1 MITLKEAQAEAGKV
15 STGNGKMPGSTFA
28 VSAKAC
34 NVGGKLAQ
42 LKGSVCHKC
51 YALKIQAL
59 RPSVNTGW
67 TNNLDKATRLI
78 DSDPQR
84 WVRFMAFQIR
94 KAYEKTGEA
103 YHRWFDSGDLQS
115 PAMLQAICD
124 VARATPEIRHW
135 LPTRETKIVKDFTGP
150 IPDNLI
156 VRISSPMIDDKP
168 IAGWHWT
175 STVHSKASEPAG
187 HVCPASKQG
196 NSCGSCRACWSD
208 DVRNISYPL
217 H

>member
-51 YALKIQAL
+51 YALKLQNL

-78 DSDPQR
+78 DTDPQR

-115 PAMLQAICD
+115 PAMLAAICD

-135 LPTRETKIVKDFTGP
+135 LPTRETKIVKDFTGA

-156 VRISSPMIDDKP
+156 VRISSPMVDDKP
-168 IAGWHWT
+168 IAAWHWT
-175 STVHSKASEPAG
+175 STVHSKASEPVG

-196 NSCGSCRACWSD
+196 NACGSCRACWSD
-208 DVRNISYPL
+208 NVRNISYPL

>member
-1 MITLKEAQAEAGKV
+1 MITLKEAQENAGKI
-15 STGNGKMPGSTFA
+15 SIANRKMPGSTFGI
-28 VSAKAC
+28 SAKDC

-42 LKGSVCHKC
+42 LKGSVCYKC
-51 YALKIQAL
+51 YALRAQK
-59 RPSVNTGW
+59 RYPSVNTGW
-67 TNNLDKATRLI
+67 TNNLNKAARLI
-78 DSDPQR
+78 DTDPQR
-84 WVRFMAFQIR
+84 WVRFITFQIR

-156 VRISSPMIDDKP
+156 VRISSPMVDDKP
-168 IAGWHWT
+168 IAAWYWT
-175 STVHSKASEPAG
+175 STVHSKASEPVG

-196 NSCGSCRACWSD
+196 NACGSCRACWSD

>member
-1 MITLKEAQAEAGKV
+1 MITLKEAREQAGKV

-67 TNNLDKATRLI
+67 TNNLNKAARLI

-115 PAMLQAICD
+115 PAMLQAICE
-124 VARATPEIRHW
+124 VARSTPEIRHW
-135 LPTRETKIVKDFTGP
+135 LPTRETKIVKDFTGA

-156 VRISSPMIDDKP
+156 VRISSPMVDDKP
-168 IAGWHWT
+168 IAGWYWT

-196 NSCGSCRACWSD
+196 NACGSCRACWSD
-208 DVRNISYPL
+208 NVRNISYPL

>member
-67 TNNLDKATRLI
+67 TNNLNKATRLI
-78 DSDPQR
+78 DGDPQR

-115 PAMLQAICD
+115 PAMLAAMCD

-135 LPTRETKIVKDFTGP
+135 LPTRETKIVKDFTGA

-156 VRISSPMIDDKP
+156 VRISSPMVDDKP
-168 IAGWHWT
+168 IAAWHWT
-175 STVHSKASEPAG
+175 STVHSKASEPVG

-196 NSCGSCRACWSD
+196 NACGSCRACWSD
-208 DVRNISYPL
+208 NVQNISYPL